1 MSLKGLGRKN
11 RFSPRRKP
19 AKYGNTR
26 HGTQILR
33 YDCRTREGR
42 TIRAIEA
49 ARPDALGGN
58 PSSQQV
64 ILIQRASVKALS
76 RHPFERPWLDG
87 GAPESLWDEYLRW
100 SNSLPSDLQL
110 LGLER
115 RAEPVQSI
123 QTYLKERGLS

>member
-1 MSLKGLGRKN
+1 MGLRRPGRKN
-11 RFSPRRKP
+11 RFSPRRKF

-33 YDCRTREGR
+33 CDRGPREGR

-58 PSSQQV
+58 TSLQQI
-64 ILIQRASVKALS
+64 ILIQRANVKALGC
-76 RHPFERPWLDG
+76 HLFETPWLDG
-87 GAPESLWDEYLRW
+87 GAPESLRDEYLRW
-100 SNSLPSDLQL
+100 SNHLPSDLQL
-110 LGLER
+110 LELER
-115 RAEPVQSI
+115 RAELVQSI